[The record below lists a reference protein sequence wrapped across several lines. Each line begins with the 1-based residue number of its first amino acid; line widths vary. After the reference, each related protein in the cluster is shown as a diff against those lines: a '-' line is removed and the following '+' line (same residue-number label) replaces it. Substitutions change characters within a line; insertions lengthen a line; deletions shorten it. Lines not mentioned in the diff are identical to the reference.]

1 MVSVPKIVGISVF
14 ALIALL
20 MVANPAG
27 AQPSAG
33 SYDVNVTCGSFANDQ
48 AAAQAYFDANEQ
60 PANLDQNGDGQ
71 ACADP
76 SDGDFT
82 AGPTAGSY
90 DINTTCASFNGDMNA
105 AQAYFDANDSPVN
118 LDQNADG
125 IACNDDA
132 SVAAAADVLALP
144 QTGTG
149 QPRHGTGLILLLGL
163 VVGLAGT
170 ATLAKR
176 SRA

>member
-1 MVSVPKIVGISVF
+1 MNVLKIIGASVF
-14 ALIALL
+14 ALFALFSL
-20 MVANPAG
+20 SSAVG

-48 AAAQAYFDANEQ
+48 AAAQAYFDENNQ
-60 PANLDQNGDGQ
+60 PVNLDQNGDGQ

-82 AGPTAGSY
+82 SGPTAGSY
-90 DINTTCASFNGDMNA
+90 DIDTTCASFAGDMDA

-125 IACNDDA
+125 IACNDDV
-132 SVAAAADVLALP
+132 SVAAASVSTLP
-144 QTGTG
+144 QTGVG
-149 QPRHGTGLILLLGL
+149 QLRSGSSSIMLMGLVLGL
-163 VVGLAGT
+163 AALGTVV
-170 ATLAKR
+170 KR
-176 SRA
+176 SKA

>member
-1 MVSVPKIVGISVF
+1 MVNVLKIIGTSVF

-20 MVANPAG
+20 LVTSTAG

-33 SYDVNVTCGSFANDQ
+33 SYDVNVTCGSFVNDQ
-48 AAAQAYFDANEQ
+48 AAAQAYFDANDQ

-90 DINTTCASFNGDMNA
+90 DVDTTCASFNGDMDA
-105 AQAYFDANDSPVN
+105 AQAYFDANDAAVN
-118 LDQNADG
+118 LDQDADG

-132 SVAAAADVLALP
+132 SVAAAAEVNTLP

-149 QPRHGTGLILLLGL
+149 QSQRDSGLVLLLSL
-163 VVGLAGT
+163 VVGLAGV
-170 ATLAKR
+170 ATFVKR
-176 SRA
+176 SQA